1 MLFKVVD
8 DWKQY
13 LPPEDEVRL
22 NEIIR
27 NVSKHR
33 NAYRASKDI
42 KIAQLWCAVLELRKE
57 NQAMYKK
64 MKKIQFVI
72 DGFSEVLQKANAED
86 KAILESLPEAIATL
100 SVKLFN
106 SDSAAYAVA
115 VSAVVTKEAEELT
128 QGPQARRLGQQ
139 LIISTRKRD
148 KSWAEKNLELRLY
161 ETGSEDVQYRLTP
174 QNLAEVLYATTRM
187 LHAWKTPAWIEGFPC
202 VDASYLCECPAIE
215 LAQRGCDKV
224 IAISPEAGQV
234 YRDFFRAEKLPSS
247 YGKIPILIVQPLLN
261 LAEIGVDYLNVTD
274 EGLEKAYELGLRAGT
289 EFLQSEKKKEL

>member
-1 MLFKVVD
+1 MKIGIACSVGGPKGVFVHGVLVAFAEAGLRAHIYGAASSTAIVAAFAATGQLGMLRGSTN
-8 DWKQY
+8 WK
-13 LPPEDEVRL
+13 ERHARRVR
-22 NEIIR
+22 ND
-27 NVSKHR
+27 
-33 NAYRASKDI
+33 YDI
-42 KIAQLWCAVLELRKE
+42 GK
-57 NQAMYKK
+57 
-64 MKKIQFVI
+64 
-72 DGFSEVLQKANAED
+72 SE
-86 KAILESLPEAIATL
+86 LESLPEATAAL
-100 SVKLFN
+100 SVKLFK
-106 SDSAAYAVA
+106 SDSVAYAVA
-115 VSAVVTKEAEELT
+115 VSAVITKEAEELT

-202 VDASYLCECPAIE
+202 VDASYLCECPAVE

-234 YRDFFRAEKLPSS
+234 YRDFFRGEKLASS
-247 YGKIPILIVQPLLN
+247 YGKIPIFIVQPLLN
-261 LAEIGVDYLNVTD
+261 LAEIGVDYMNVTD

-289 EFLQSEKKKEL
+289 EFLQSEKAKEL